1 MSKFTFIYEEEPFP
15 YLNEGVTAKRTVEFS
30 AVSLTDI
37 LTEFENFLKG
47 NGFVF
52 DGNIDIVNDK

>member
-1 MSKFTFIYEEEPFP
+1 MSKFTFICDETPFP
-15 YLNEGVTAKRTVEFS
+15 YSNEGVNAKRTVEFS

-37 LTEFENFLKG
+37 LTEFEQFLKG

>member
-1 MSKFTFIYEEEPFP
+1 MSKFTFICDETPFP
-15 YLNEGVTAKRTVEFS
+15 YSNEGVNARRTVEFS

-37 LTEFENFLKG
+37 LTEFEQFLKG